1 MQSHCFVR
9 EGSDWTLRDVH
20 KVPNKQYF
28 AHLIVELAVVVKRGI
43 CVKGL
48 LLYKKKKCAKSVVC
62 HFFTLFN

>member
-28 AHLIVELAVVVKRGI
+28 AHLIVELAVVVK
-43 CVKGL
+43 
-48 LLYKKKKCAKSVVC
+48 
-62 HFFTLFN
+62 